1 MRGPT
6 LAIATAIVLA
16 VCAPVAEA
24 ADQDQQVLNQRA
36 QEAKRKLQAADG
48 GGAGAQRQKLMREH
62 MSAMQEIMNRMRG
75 MRPHGAMTPVE
86 QQEWMIEHQKLMDQ
100 LIGQLMDEHHLLME
114 GCRVAP

>member
-6 LAIATAIVLA
+6 LVIATAIVLA
-16 VCAPVAEA
+16 VCAPVAGA
-24 ADQDQQVLNQRA
+24 ADQDQQVLNQRT
-36 QEAKRKLQAADG
+36 QEAKRKLQAAE
-48 GGAGAQRQKLMREH
+48 AAQGAQRQKLMREH

-100 LIGQLMDEHHLLME
+100 LLGQLMDEHHLLME

>member
-1 MRGPT
+1 
-6 LAIATAIVLA
+6 
-16 VCAPVAEA
+16 
-24 ADQDQQVLNQRA
+24 
-36 QEAKRKLQAADG
+36 
-48 GGAGAQRQKLMREH
+48 

>member
-36 QEAKRKLQAADG
+36 QEAKRKLHAAE
-48 GGAGAQRQKLMREH
+48 AAQGAQRQKLMREH

-75 MRPHGAMTPVE
+75 MRPHGAMTPVQ

-100 LIGQLMDEHHLLME
+100 LLGQLMDEHHLLME